1 MCNSSEPITTNAMR
15 ILQSAALLVIGLTLA
30 IANSTASSAA
40 PAEQSFIQLVTA
52 TASGATAG
60 DPTAES
66 PTLASSTEMSGFPV
80 DISTPSVDLWERIR
94 NGFAMAELNSIEV
107 RNSENLYAGRPE
119 YINRIV
125 ERSRRY
131 LFHIVEEVERR
142 GMPTEIALLPIIE
155 SAFNPTAYSRSHASG
170 IWQFIPSTGKN
181 YGLQQNWWHDDRRDI
196 VAATNAALDYLQN
209 LHRMFGDW
217 ELALASYNWGEG
229 AVGRSLAR
237 NRNNGLPTD
246 FSSIRKPSE
255 TRNYVPKLIAM
266 RNIISNPAAFGIV
279 LESIPNQ
286 PYFEQV
292 ATTQHIDVKL
302 AASLADISMDEF
314 NALNPAHNRPVIN
327 VNGSRTLLLP
337 VDKVETFTANLENH
351 DKPLVS
357 WQAYQAKRGET
368 ADRISARQGI
378 SVARLRE
385 VNGIARHGKIAPG
398 QTLLVP
404 LNSNSVGMDISVM
417 RNMPAARK
425 IPERSLVYTVKN
437 GDTLSIIAK
446 RHGVSVAQIQS
457 WNSRTERLAIGQ
469 KLAVKQVPSGKTH
482 LARAPS
488 KKPAALTK
496 KNSVILLADANK
508 YGR

>member
-1 MCNSSEPITTNAMR
+1 MR
-15 ILQSAALLVIGLTLA
+15 ILQSAAVLIIGLTLA
-30 IANSTASSAA
+30 IANSTASAAA
-40 PAEQSFIQLVTA
+40 PAEQSLIQLVPA
-52 TASGATAG
+52 TASGATE
-60 DPTAES
+60 DDSTTES
-66 PTLASSTEMSGFPV
+66 LALTPSTEMTGFTA
-80 DISTPSVDLWERIR
+80 DLSTPPADLWERIR
-94 NGFAMAELNSIEV
+94 NGFAMAELNSKEV
-107 RNSENLYAGRPE
+107 HNSENLYASRPE
-119 YINRIV
+119 YMNRIV

-196 VAATNAALDYLQN
+196 VAATSAALDYLQN

-229 AVGRSLAR
+229 AVGRSLTR
-237 NRNNGLPTD
+237 NRNSGLPTD

-266 RNIISNPAAFGIV
+266 RNIISNPVAFGIV

-327 VNGSRTLLLP
+327 VSGSRTLLLP
-337 VDKVETFTANLENH
+337 ADKVATFMANLENH
-351 DKPLVS
+351 GKPLVS
-357 WQAYQAKRGET
+357 WQAYQAKNGET
-368 ADRISARQGI
+368 ADRISARHGI

-385 VNGIARHGKIAPG
+385 VNSIARHGRIAPG

-404 LNSNSVGMDISVM
+404 LNGSSVGMDISVM
-417 RNMPAARK
+417 RNQPVTPK
-425 IPERSLVYTVKN
+425 ILERSLAYVVRK
-437 GDTLSIIAK
+437 GDTLSTIAM
-446 RHGVSVAQIQS
+446 RHGVSVAQIRS
-457 WNSRTERLAIGQ
+457 WNNRTERLAIGQ
-469 KLAVKQVPSGKTH
+469 KLVLKQITSGKTR
-482 LARAPS
+482 LAKAPA
-488 KKPAALTK
+488 KKPATPAK
-496 KNSVILLADANK
+496 KSSVILADANK
-508 YGR
+508 YRR

>member
-1 MCNSSEPITTNAMR
+1 MR
-15 ILQSAALLVIGLTLA
+15 IQQPAAFLIIGLALA
-30 IANSTASSAA
+30 VAHSTASAAA
-40 PAEQSFIQLVTA
+40 PAEQSAIQLVSTA
-52 TASGATAG
+52 ADISGDTS
-60 DPTAES
+60 TTES
-66 PTLASSTEMSGFPV
+66 LTLTPSTEMYGFAANL
-80 DISTPSVDLWERIR
+80 STPPADLWERIR
-94 NGFAMAELNSIEV
+94 NGFTMAELNNVEV
-107 RNSENLYAGRPE
+107 RNSENFYASRPE

-125 ERSRRY
+125 ERSKRY
-131 LFHIVEEVERR
+131 LFHIVEDVERR

-196 VAATNAALDYLQN
+196 IAATSAALDYLQS

-229 AVGRSLAR
+229 AVGRSLTR
-237 NRNNGLPTD
+237 NRNSGLPTD

-255 TRNYVPKLIAM
+255 TRHYVPKLIAM

-327 VNGSRTLLLP
+327 VSGSRTLLLP
-337 VDKVETFTANLENH
+337 ADKVAIFMANLENH
-351 DKPLVS
+351 GKPLVS
-357 WQAYQAKRGET
+357 WQAYQAKNGET
-368 ADRISARQGI
+368 TERISARHGI

-385 VNGIARHGKIAPG
+385 VNSIARHGRIAPG

-404 LNSNSVGMDISVM
+404 LDGNSIGMDISVM
-417 RNMPAARK
+417 RNQPAAPR
-425 IPERSLVYTVKN
+425 ILERSLAYAVRK
-437 GDTLSIIAK
+437 GDTLSTIAM
-446 RHGVSVAQIQS
+446 RHGISVAQIQS
-457 WNSRTERLAIGQ
+457 WNNRTERLAIGQ
-469 KLAVKQVPSGKTH
+469 KLVLKQITSGKTH
-482 LARAPS
+482 LARAPA
-488 KKPAALTK
+488 KKPAAPAK
-496 KNSVILLADANK
+496 KSSVILADTNK
-508 YGR
+508 YRR

>member
-1 MCNSSEPITTNAMR
+1 MR
-15 ILQSAALLVIGLTLA
+15 IQRSAALIISLILV
-30 IANSTASSAA
+30 IANSTASAAA
-40 PAEQSFIQLVTA
+40 PSEQSLIQLVPA
-52 TASGATAG
+52 AASEVTDDA
-60 DPTAES
+60 TAES
-66 PTLASSTEMSGFPV
+66 LTLTPSTEMYGFAA
-80 DISTPSVDLWERIR
+80 DLSTPPADLWERIR

-107 RNSENLYAGRPE
+107 RNSENFYASRPE
-119 YINRIV
+119 YINRVV

-131 LFHIVEEVERR
+131 LFHIIEEVERR

-196 VAATNAALDYLQN
+196 VAATSAALDYLQN

-229 AVGRSLAR
+229 AVGRSLTR
-237 NRNNGLPTD
+237 NRNSGLPTD

-255 TRNYVPKLIAM
+255 TRHYVPKLIAM
-266 RNIISNPAAFGIV
+266 RNIISNPVAFGIV

-327 VNGSRTLLLP
+327 VSGSRTLLLP
-337 VDKVETFTANLENH
+337 ADKVATFMANLENH
-351 DKPLVS
+351 SKPLVS
-357 WQAYQAKRGET
+357 WQAYQAKNGET
-368 ADRISARQGI
+368 AERISARHGI

-385 VNGIARHGKIAPG
+385 VNSIARHGRITPG

-404 LNSNSVGMDISVM
+404 LNGNSVGMDISVM
-417 RNMPAARK
+417 RNQPVVPR
-425 IPERSLVYTVKN
+425 ILERGLTYVVKK
-437 GDTLSIIAK
+437 GDTLSTIAM
-446 RHGVSVAQIQS
+446 RHGISVAQIQS
-457 WNSRTERLAIGQ
+457 WNSRSERLTIGQ
-469 KLAVKQVPSGKTH
+469 KLVLKQIASGKTR
-482 LARAPS
+482 LAKAPA
-488 KKPAALTK
+488 KKPAAPAK
-496 KNSVILLADANK
+496 KNSVILADANK
-508 YGR
+508 YKH

>member
-1 MCNSSEPITTNAMR
+1 MR
-15 ILQSAALLVIGLTLA
+15 IQQPTAFLIISLALVVA
-30 IANSTASSAA
+30 HSTASAAA
-40 PAEQSFIQLVTA
+40 PAEQSSIQLISAAADVGGD
-52 TASGATAG
+52 AST
-60 DPTAES
+60 TES
-66 PTLASSTEMSGFPV
+66 LTLTPSTEMYGYAT
-80 DISTPSVDLWERIR
+80 DLSTPPADLWERIR
-94 NGFAMAELNSIEV
+94 SSFAMAELNSVEV
-107 RNSENLYAGRPE
+107 RNSENFYASRPE

-196 VAATNAALDYLQN
+196 VAATSAALDYLQN

-229 AVGRSLAR
+229 AVGRSLTR

-286 PYFEQV
+286 PYFERV

-302 AASLADISMDEF
+302 AATLADISVDEF

-337 VDKVETFTANLENH
+337 ADKVATFMANLENH

-357 WQAYQAKRGET
+357 WQAYQAKNGET
-368 ADRISARQGI
+368 AERISARHGI
-378 SVARLRE
+378 SVAWLRK
-385 VNGIARHGKIAPG
+385 VNGIARHGKIMPG

-404 LNSNSVGMDISVM
+404 LNGNSIGMDISVM
-417 RNMPAARK
+417 RNQPAAPR
-425 IPERSLVYTVKN
+425 ILERSLAYVVRK
-437 GDTLSIIAK
+437 GDTLSTIAM

-457 WNSRTERLAIGQ
+457 WNTRTERLAIGQ
-469 KLAVKQVPSGKTH
+469 KLVLKQTVSGKTR
-482 LARAPS
+482 LARAPA
-488 KKPAALTK
+488 KKPAAPAK
-496 KNSVILLADANK
+496 KNSVILADANK
-508 YGR
+508 YRR

>member
-1 MCNSSEPITTNAMR
+1 MR
-15 ILQSAALLVIGLTLA
+15 IQQPAAVLIIGLTLA
-30 IANSTASSAA
+30 AASSLVGAAA
-40 PAEQSFIQLVTA
+40 PSEQSLIQLVPVAASEA
-52 TASGATAG
+52 TADT
-60 DPTAES
+60 TAES
-66 PTLASSTEMSGFPV
+66 LAFTPPAGMYGFAA
-80 DISTPSVDLWERIR
+80 DMSTPPADLWERIR
-94 NGFAMAELNSIEV
+94 NGFAMAELSSKEV
-107 RNSENLYAGRPE
+107 RSSESFYASRPE

-125 ERSRRY
+125 ERSRLY

-196 VAATNAALDYLQN
+196 VAATSAALDYLQN

-255 TRNYVPKLIAM
+255 TRHYVPKLIAM

-279 LESIPNQ
+279 LESIPNR

-302 AASLADISMDEF
+302 AANLADISVDEF

-327 VNGSRTLLLP
+327 VSGSRTLLLP
-337 VDKVETFTANLENH
+337 VDKVATFMANLENH
-351 DKPLVS
+351 GKPLVS
-357 WQAYQAKRGET
+357 WQAYQAKSGET
-368 ADRISARQGI
+368 AEKISARHGI

-385 VNGIARHGKIAPG
+385 VNSIARHGRIAPG

-404 LNSNSVGMDISVM
+404 LNDSGAGMDIAAM
-417 RNMPAARK
+417 RNQPVAPR
-425 IPERSLVYTVKN
+425 ILERSLAYVVRK
-437 GDTLSIIAK
+437 GDTLSTIAM
-446 RHGVSVAQIQS
+446 RHDLSVAQIRS
-457 WNSRTERLAIGQ
+457 WNNRTERLAIGQ
-469 KLAVKQVPSGKTH
+469 KLTLKQTASGKTR
-482 LARAPS
+482 LAKATAKR
-488 KKPAALTK
+488 PAASAK
-496 KNSVILLADANK
+496 KSSVILADANK

>member
-1 MCNSSEPITTNAMR
+1 MR
-15 ILQSAALLVIGLTLA
+15 IQRSAALIIGLTLA
-30 IANSTASSAA
+30 AVSSLVGAAA
-40 PAEQSFIQLVTA
+40 PSEQSLIQLVPVA
-52 TASGATAG
+52 ASEVT
-60 DPTAES
+60 DDITAES
-66 PTLASSTEMSGFPV
+66 LALTPSTGMYGFAA
-80 DISTPSVDLWERIR
+80 DLSTPPADLWERIR
-94 NGFAMAELNSIEV
+94 NGFAMAELNSKEV
-107 RNSENLYAGRPE
+107 RNSENFYASRPE

-125 ERSRRY
+125 ERSKLY

-196 VAATNAALDYLQN
+196 VAATSAALDYLQN

-229 AVGRSLAR
+229 AVGRSLTR

-246 FSSIRKPSE
+246 FRSIRMPSE
-255 TRNYVPKLIAM
+255 TQHYVPKLIAM
-266 RNIISNPAAFGIV
+266 KNIISNPAAFGIV

-286 PYFEQV
+286 PYFEQI

-302 AASLADISMDEF
+302 AANLADISVDEF

-337 VDKVETFTANLENH
+337 VDKVETFMANLENH
-351 DKPLVS
+351 GKPLVS
-357 WQAYQAKRGET
+357 WQAYQAKSGET
-368 ADRISARQGI
+368 ADRISARHGI

-404 LNSNSVGMDISVM
+404 LNGSSVGMDISAM
-417 RNMPAARK
+417 RNQPVAPK
-425 IPERSLVYTVKN
+425 ILERSLVYTVKK
-437 GDTLSIIAK
+437 GDTLSTIAM
-446 RHGVSVAQIQS
+446 RHGVNVVQIQS

-469 KLAVKQVPSGKTH
+469 KLVLKQITSGKTR
-482 LARAPS
+482 LAKATP
-488 KKPAALTK
+488 KKPAIPAK
-496 KNSVILLADANK
+496 KNSVILAEANK

>member
-1 MCNSSEPITTNAMR
+1 MR
-15 ILQSAALLVIGLTLA
+15 IQQSAALIISLILV
-30 IANSTASSAA
+30 IANSTASAAA
-40 PAEQSFIQLVTA
+40 PSEQSLIQLVPA
-52 TASGATAG
+52 AASEVTDDA
-60 DPTAES
+60 TAES
-66 PTLASSTEMSGFPV
+66 LALTPSTEMYGFAANL
-80 DISTPSVDLWERIR
+80 STPPADLWERIR

-107 RNSENLYAGRPE
+107 RNSENFYASRPE
-119 YINRIV
+119 YINRVV

-196 VAATNAALDYLQN
+196 IAATSAALDYLQN

-229 AVGRSLAR
+229 AVGRSLTR
-237 NRNNGLPTD
+237 NRNSGLPTD

-255 TRNYVPKLIAM
+255 TRHYVPKLIAM

-327 VNGSRTLLLP
+327 VSGSRTLLLP
-337 VDKVETFTANLENH
+337 ADKVATFMANLENH
-351 DKPLVS
+351 GKPLVS
-357 WQAYQAKRGET
+357 WQAYQAKNGET
-368 ADRISARQGI
+368 AERISARHGI

-385 VNGIARHGKIAPG
+385 VNSIARHGRIAPG

-404 LNSNSVGMDISVM
+404 LNGNSVGMDISVM
-417 RNMPAARK
+417 RNQPAAPRML
-425 IPERSLVYTVKN
+425 ERSLAYVVRK
-437 GDTLSIIAK
+437 GDTLSTIAM

-457 WNSRTERLAIGQ
+457 WNNRTERLAIGQ
-469 KLAVKQVPSGKTH
+469 KLVLKQTASGKTR
-482 LARAPS
+482 LAKAS
-488 KKPAALTK
+488 AKKPAAPAK
-496 KNSVILLADANK
+496 KSSVILADANK
-508 YGR
+508 YRR